1 MSSSSLLHTRRRSL
15 SVLACAA
22 ITLLAAAGPGTAQA
36 DEAYPNKPIRLV
48 VPFAPGGSTDIV
60 ARVVAEG
67 MRGPLGQ
74 SVIVENKA
82 GAGGLLGTESV
93 AQAAA
98 DGYTIGMSTVS
109 TATVN
114 PGLFTR
120 AAKLEGKLQPV
131 AKLVSMPSVYMAN
144 PKMGVSDFQAFLAK
158 TRAHPGE
165 YSAAVPGLGSL
176 GHLMLAALNEALNI
190 NLEIVPY
197 RGSGP
202 ALNDVLGG
210 TVQVMADQLPSAMP
224 HIKGGKLVPFV
235 LAAPARSAELPS
247 VPTFAEL
254 GYPEL
259 NELGMSWFGLVV
271 PAGTPQPIVQRLQ
284 EAALASV
291 RSPAVQERLS
301 SLGAVAVD
309 MDQAQFPAQI
319 AAELSRNKALLNKLN
334 VKPE

>member
-1 MSSSSLLHTRRRSL
+1 MFVSMSSRVRRRSL
-15 SVLACAA
+15 SLLACTAAAA
-22 ITLLAAAGPGTAQA
+22 IASAGWGKAHTEQ
-36 DEAYPNKPIRLV
+36 AYPVKPIKLV

-60 ARVVAEG
+60 VRVVAEG

-82 GAGGLLGTESV
+82 GAGSLLGTENI
-93 AQAAA
+93 AQAAP

-131 AKLVSMPSVYMAN
+131 AKLVSMPSVYMTN
-144 PKMGVSDFQAFLAK
+144 PQMGATDFQTFLGK
-158 TRAHPGE
+158 TKEQPGQ

-176 GHLMLAALNEALNI
+176 GHLMMAALNDALKI
-190 NLEIVPY
+190 DLEIVPY

-224 HIKGGKLVPFV
+224 HIKGGKLVPFA
-235 LAAPARSAELPS
+235 LAAEERSADLPT
-247 VPTFAEL
+247 VPTFKEL

-259 NELGMSWFGLVV
+259 NDLGMSWFGLVV
-271 PAGTPQPIVQRLQ
+271 PAGTPQPVVRRLQ
-284 EAALASV
+284 DAALESV
-291 RSPAVQERLS
+291 RSPAVQERLK
-301 SLGAVAVD
+301 SLGAVAVT

-319 AAELSRNKALLNKLN
+319 AAELQRNKALLNKLN